1 MTEKKNKFIRYHE
14 WGDRENPTIICLHGL
29 GSSSMSFIELGELLK
44 DKYRIVSIDLPGHSD
59 SHNIYNL
66 DMLMRHLRESIN
78 AITNDSY
85 YLLGHSLGGWVALHY
100 AAMYPEVV
108 NGVILP
114 DGGYHQTK
122 TIHEYYLSLDKT
134 TLEYKPS
141 TSIEEELNSCDKF
154 YTENRFSSIED
165 YLSSEK
171 NAHLRW
177 NENLKKA
184 SLDTVIEDHG
194 IVRFKI
200 NVDAL
205 KSYVKMMYNY
215 PTADIYKTINKPMLL
230 LQSNNNVS
238 WHWNTIRN
246 VLGERFQKMTNAKII
261 KVEAS
266 HNIHWDVPI
275 EVAKFIIEWV
285 ERKDK

>member
-1 MTEKKNKFIRYHE
+1 MIEKKNKLIRYHE
-14 WGDRENPTIICLHGL
+14 WGDRESPTIICLHGL

-59 SHNIYNL
+59 SNNIYNL
-66 DMLMRHLRESIN
+66 DMLMSHLRESIN

-100 AAMYPEVV
+100 AAMYSEVV
-108 NGVILP
+108 NGVILL

-134 TLEYKPS
+134 TLEYKPI
-141 TSIEEELNSCDKF
+141 TSIEEELNLCDKF
-154 YTENRFSSIED
+154 YIENRFSSIEE

-171 NAHLRW
+171 KANSRW

-200 NVDAL
+200 NVDTL
-205 KSYVKMMYNY
+205 KSYVEMMYNY
-215 PTADIYKTINKPMLL
+215 PTADIYKTINKPILL

-246 VLGERFQKMTNAKII
+246 VLGERFQKMTNAKVI